1 MLLGHGHFM
10 LRLREWLDFKPED
23 MAGKFKVLVVSG
35 HDRILGDMVR
45 QYRMEQ
51 KKKEE
56 KEYIEKKKAQKQAE
70 AEKARGAVEAKGKA
84 GKELDDQGGG
94 NGKENLE
101 KGTEAV
107 EDPKQI
113 EVTAAKEERKD
124 KRVTDGKLLVA
135 VPVHAD
141 AIKAQ
146 DKANV
151 LDQKH
156 DGSPILAGPG
166 KAAKAAAKVNEGIEE
181 KVQGK
186 DGGKGG
192 GEEAVRDPVRD
203 AEKIAKMIG
212 DPSNLKMEDIQVAL
226 KVLEAASGMGKSVSQ
241 MLFRV

>member
-23 MAGKFKVLVVSG
+23 IAGKFEVLVVSG

-70 AEKARGAVEAKGKA
+70 AEKARGAIEGKGRA
-84 GKELDDQGGG
+84 GKELENQGGG
-94 NGKENLE
+94 DGKKPEI
-101 KGTEAV
+101 GAQAV
-107 EDPKQI
+107 ENPKQV
-113 EVTAAKEERKD
+113 EVTNAKEERKG

-146 DKANV
+146 DKAKV
-151 LDQKH
+151 LDKKH
-156 DGSPILAGPG
+156 DDSPVLAGPG
-166 KAAKAAAKVNEGIEE
+166 KAAKAAANVNEGIEE

-192 GEEAVRDPVRD
+192 GEEAVRDPVQD

-226 KVLEAASGMGKSVSQ
+226 KVLEAASGTGKSVSQ
-241 MLFRV
+241 MLF